1 MSTQNNQDQSLEK
14 SVRYISGYLKF
25 DLKKDLK
32 EVTEPIC
39 KCLESIAE
47 KVGDII
53 DRMDGIITIRSGQSY
68 DQ

>member
-39 KCLESIAE
+39 KCLESIVE